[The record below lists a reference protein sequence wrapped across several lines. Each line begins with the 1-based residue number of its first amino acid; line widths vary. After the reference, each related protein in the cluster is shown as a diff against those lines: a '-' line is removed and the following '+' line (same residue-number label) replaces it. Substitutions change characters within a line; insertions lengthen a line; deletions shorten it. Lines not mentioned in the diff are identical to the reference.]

1 MILSMISWLFQALI
15 ALVCFALIL
24 GAIFAVIIAIIF
36 IGQIIY
42 DIIIGFAL
50 YRRGSGGG
58 RK

>member
-1 MILSMISWLFQALI
+1 MISWLFQALI